1 MKDISKIKKWQIENS
16 EMSEILE
23 ILFRAFS
30 FPRFRFFPK
39 AKIENSDSKNSVKK
53 QRHWNI

>member
-30 FPRFRFFPK
+30 FPRFQFFPK
-39 AKIENSDSKNSVKK
+39 AKIENSVKK
-53 QRHWNI
+53 QRQWNI

>member
-30 FPRFRFFPK
+30 FPRFQFFPK
-39 AKIENSDSKNSVKK
+39 SKIENSVKK
-53 QRHWNI
+53 QRQWNI